1 MTSNWNHSRRFVCLA
16 LALAPTS
23 AAPILANEQDNR
35 SAELQV
41 ADGSHSWADF
51 GAEPV
56 KKCERNKRK
65 YSRGVQ
71 LKSLKISVQKLT
83 YERAVDPFYQLVQGV
98 Y

>member
-23 AAPILANEQDNR
+23 ATPILANEPDNR

-41 ADGSHSWADF
+41 ADRRHSWADF

-56 KKCERNKRK
+56 KTSERNKRK
-65 YSRGVQ
+65 YSWGVQ
-71 LKSLKISVQKLT
+71 LK
-83 YERAVDPFYQLVQGV
+83 A
-98 Y
+98 